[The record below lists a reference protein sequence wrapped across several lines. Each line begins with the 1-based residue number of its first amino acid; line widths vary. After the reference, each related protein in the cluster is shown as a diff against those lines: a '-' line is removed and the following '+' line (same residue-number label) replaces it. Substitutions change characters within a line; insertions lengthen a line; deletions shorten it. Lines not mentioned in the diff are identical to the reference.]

1 MARSRKAA
9 VTLPA
14 EPIQYQVT
22 RTLRL
27 SPTVVLQPGARLTPG
42 VDWPYRRVKQFVDQG
57 FLAPVQVVGAAEP
70 SAPAAK
76 LTPGTKLFVED
87 TKADDE
93 AADAEQ
99 TE

>member
-9 VTLPA
+9 VAPPA

-70 SAPAAK
+70 SASAPEPDAPAPA
-76 LTPGTKLFVED
+76 PEPD
-87 TKADDE
+87 APDSDADNE
-93 AADAEQ
+93 PAE
-99 TE
+99 

>member
-70 SAPAAK
+70 SAPAPEPSASA
-76 LTPGTKLFVED
+76 PEPD
-87 TKADDE
+87 APDSDADNE
-93 AADAEQ
+93 PAE
-99 TE
+99 